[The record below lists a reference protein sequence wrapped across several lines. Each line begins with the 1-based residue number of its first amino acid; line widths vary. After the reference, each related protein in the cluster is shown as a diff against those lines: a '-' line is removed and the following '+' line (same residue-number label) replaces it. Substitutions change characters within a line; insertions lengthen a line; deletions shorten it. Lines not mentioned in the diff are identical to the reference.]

1 MQTLFGYGRGRL
13 NWTVY
18 VLRCADGTLYTGI
31 TNDLE
36 RRMAEHVAGQGAK
49 YTKGRG
55 PLQLVYQEDHQGRG
69 PASKREAEI
78 KSLDRKAKLLLIST
92 KIIRGDIH

>member
-1 MQTLFGYGRGRL
+1 M

-18 VLRCADGTLYTGI
+18 ILQCTDGTLYTGI

-36 RRMAEHVAGQGAK
+36 RRIAEHEAGQGAK

-55 PLQLVYQEDHQGRG
+55 PFQLVYQESCEDRG
-69 PASKREAEI
+69 LASKRESEI
-78 KSLDRKAKLLLIST
+78 KSLDRKAKIALVAANP
-92 KIIRGDIH
+92 RPV